1 MIKHGGC
8 HSCYWDNEKEHNER
22 RILWLYNTKESTNP
36 MPWLTISAL
45 MQLVS
50 MVHVTSITVL
60 LTNRA
65 LMANELNFVFNWLA
79 VRFQRNKYFL
89 VFLQLL
95 SMVHVTSL
103 TVLLTNRALMS
114 NKLNFVYN
122 WLAVRFQRHKYSLA
136 YPKTVTLVLT
146 CILIN
151 PWKRCY
157 RILVSW

>member
-36 MPWLTISAL
+36 MPWLTISAF
-45 MQLVS
+45 MQLV
-50 MVHVTSITVL
+50 
-60 LTNRA
+60 
-65 LMANELNFVFNWLA
+65 
-79 VRFQRNKYFL
+79 
-89 VFLQLL
+89 

-122 WLAVRFQRHKYSLA
+122 WLADRFQRHKYFLA
-136 YPKTVTLVLT
+136 YPKTVTHVLT